1 MATRQLTLAGASPS
15 QIRPASRLLIFCS
28 LVTLALNTAQP
39 IIEGHYGRAAFDAVG
54 CCLLIGWS
62 HIAPDLLGSLQTAR
76 PRPNA
81 VDLPSPPQLAS
92 PSAVPGSRNDTQ
104 TPLVPTQRPRPS
116 AASGPRRRDARNADP
131 DLVHRARLE
140 DTRHWETHLRP
151 ISAETIRKQLH
162 VGSSTARD
170 LVAQLR
176 NDSRVHPPGRPD
188 ESEPLATAM

>member
-1 MATRQLTLAGASPS
+1 M
-15 QIRPASRLLIFCS
+15 LIFCS

-62 HIAPDLLGSLQTAR
+62 RIAPDLLGSLQAAR
-76 PRPNA
+76 PRPAA
-81 VDLPSPPQLAS
+81 VGLPSPPQLAS
-92 PSAVPGSRNDTQ
+92 PSAVPDSRNDTE
-104 TPLVPTQRPRPS
+104 TPLVPAQRPQPS
-116 AASGPRRRDARNADP
+116 AAPGSRRRDAHSADP

-140 DTRHWETHLRP
+140 DTRQWETHLRP
-151 ISAETIRKQLH
+151 ISAETLRKQLH
-162 VGSSTARD
+162 VGSGTARD

-176 NDSRVHPPGRPD
+176 NESRVHPPGRSD